1 MTEKTPEMEA
11 AVLSEAAVDAIPE
24 GEEEAVTSKAPAPVK
39 KLDLRAFVAG
49 IKPVRRSAR
58 LYGNGGARIDLDVID
73 RQINEAKARGMLKHV
88 TRLQKERVVAVHALN
103 SQHIIDLT
111 IVGWTERRA
120 DSFAKEL
127 TAAGVTDP
135 LERNLRQAAAQIIEI
150 DGVSLAD
157 GGVTPDDVYIMLCD
171 LYEIPGM
178 SSQVSRLV
186 RIIAETNAD
195 PAVVSVPL

>member
-1 MTEKTPEMEA
+1 MSDLEISA
-11 AVLSEAAVDAIPE
+11 AEPSESEFPE
-24 GEEEAVTSKAPAPVK
+24 GEVEAVTPPAPAPL
-39 KLDLRAFVAG
+39 LDLRAFVAG

-73 RQINEAKARGMLKHV
+73 RQINEAKARGQLKHV
-88 TRLQKERVVAVHALN
+88 NRLQKERVGAVHALN

-127 TAAGVTDP
+127 TAAGVTDT
-135 LERNLRQAAAQIIEI
+135 LERNLRQTAAQIIEI
-150 DGVSLAD
+150 DGVPLTD
-157 GGVTPDDVYIMLCD
+157 GGVTPDDVYVMLCD

>member
-1 MTEKTPEMEA
+1 MSDLEISA
-11 AVLSEAAVDAIPE
+11 AEPSESEFPE
-24 GEEEAVTSKAPAPVK
+24 GEVEAVTPPAPAPL
-39 KLDLRAFVAG
+39 LDLRAFVAG

-73 RQINEAKARGMLKHV
+73 RQINEAKAWGQLKHV
-88 TRLQKERVVAVHALN
+88 NRLQKERVGAVHALN

-150 DGVSLAD
+150 DGVPLTD
-157 GGVTPDDVYIMLCD
+157 GGVTPDDVYVMLCE

>member
-1 MTEKTPEMEA
+1 MSDLEISA
-11 AVLSEAAVDAIPE
+11 AEPSESEFPE
-24 GEEEAVTSKAPAPVK
+24 GEVEAVTPPAPAPL
-39 KLDLRAFVAG
+39 LDLRAFVAG

-73 RQINEAKARGMLKHV
+73 RQINEAKARGQLKHV
-88 TRLQKERVVAVHALN
+88 NRLQKERVGTVHALN

-135 LERNLRQAAAQIIEI
+135 LERNLRQTAAQIIEI
-150 DGVSLAD
+150 DGVPLTD
-157 GGVTPDDVYIMLCD
+157 GGVTPDDVYVMLCD

>member
-1 MTEKTPEMEA
+1 MSDLEISA
-11 AVLSEAAVDAIPE
+11 AEPSESEFPE
-24 GEEEAVTSKAPAPVK
+24 GEVEAVTPPAPAPL
-39 KLDLRAFVAG
+39 LDLRAFVAG

-73 RQINEAKARGMLKHV
+73 RQINEAKARGQLKHV
-88 TRLQKERVVAVHALN
+88 NRLQKERVDAVHALN

-127 TAAGVTDP
+127 TAAGVTDT
-135 LERNLRQAAAQIIEI
+135 LERNLRQTAAQIIEI
-150 DGVSLAD
+150 DGVPLTD
-157 GGVTPDDVYIMLCD
+157 GGVTPDDVYVMLCD